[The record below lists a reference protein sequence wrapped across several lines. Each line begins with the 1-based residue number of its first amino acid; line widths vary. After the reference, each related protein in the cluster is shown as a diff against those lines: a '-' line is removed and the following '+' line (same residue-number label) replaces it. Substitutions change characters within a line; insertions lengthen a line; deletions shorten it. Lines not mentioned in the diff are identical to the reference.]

1 MILQQHSSF
10 TFLKGIKEN
19 SHKPTLKHYLELRRH
34 KTIEERILCP
44 EFNKEVSDNEKEIV
58 LIQTTLRR

>member
-1 MILQQHSSF
+1 
-10 TFLKGIKEN
+10 LKGIKEN

-44 EFNKEVSDNEKEIV
+44 EFNKEVSDDEKDITNTDNFKEMKSW
-58 LIQTTLRR
+58 QKER